1 MVSKSTKYAVP
12 VYSTEQG
19 RLCPECGQAKA
30 ACVCGKK
37 AAPPKGG
44 GIVRV
49 GRETKGRKGAGV
61 TVVTGLPLD
70 PDGLRQL
77 AATLKKRC
85 GAGGAVKDGAIEIQ
99 GEHRDTLMAA
109 LQQFGYSVKRS
120 GG

>member
-1 MVSKSTKYAVP
+1 MVSKQAKYAVP

-19 RLCPECGQAKA
+19 RLCPECGQAKT
-30 ACVCGKK
+30 ACVCVRKTI
-37 AAPPKGG
+37 PPTGNG
-44 GIVRV
+44 VVRV

-70 PDGLRQL
+70 PDGLRAL

-85 GAGGAVKDGAIEIQ
+85 GAGGAVKDGVIEIQ
-99 GEHRDTLMAA
+99 GEHRDALMAA
-109 LQQFGYSVKRS
+109 LGQLGYSVKRS